1 MSRDEFDSIFDEIPA
16 EIKDLLV
23 KIRISIP
30 DRKPISCNVMPL
42 VKISYEQL
50 ETQLTQTPSIFCFWG
65 MVHAEQ
71 KMIVSVL
78 ELNLQKR
85 KAQLATEI
93 IKQSKQDGFDAR
105 RSDIK
110 DVLESDEEVLKMQAR
125 LVIEEK
131 SLDKMNV
138 LMDALRMKSEHLRSL
153 SGFKK
158 QELRDA

>member
-1 MSRDEFDSIFDEIPA
+1 MSQDEFESIFDELPS

-23 KIRISIP
+23 RIKISIP
-30 DRKPISCNVMPL
+30 NRKPISCNVMPL
-42 VKISYEQL
+42 VKTSYDHLEDQL
-50 ETQLTQTPSIFCFWG
+50 QQTPSIFCFWG

-85 KAQLATEI
+85 KATLATDM
-93 IKQSKQDGFDAR
+93 IKQSKEDGFDIR

-110 DVLESDEEVLKMQAR
+110 DVLESDTEVLRLQAK
-125 LVIEEK
+125 LVLEEK
-131 SLDKMNV
+131 SLNKMNV